1 METRAK
7 ARDYISAHP
16 AIIMVMENDEKYEG
30 VAADSEG
37 PQVYPPG
44 QQEAEALKQ
53 DLENLKK
60 EYDSVYDRL
69 LRKQA
74 EFENYKKRVERER
87 SEFAQ
92 FASSELMKELLH
104 SLDSF
109 DLAIRNAAGE
119 RGAEN
124 TLRGFELIYKQLL
137 DTLTR
142 FGLKPIEAKGKT
154 FDPNYHQAVS
164 TQAAPDLE
172 ENTVIEE
179 MRKGYTLHGRL
190 LRPAM
195 VSVSV
200 KG

>member
-1 METRAK
+1 
-7 ARDYISAHP
+7 
-16 AIIMVMENDEKYEG
+16 MVMENDEKYEG
-30 VAADSEG
+30 VAADPEG

-124 TLRGFELIYKQLL
+124 TLRGFELIYKQRL

-164 TQAAPDLE
+164 TQAAPHLE

>member
-1 METRAK
+1 ME
-7 ARDYISAHP
+7 D
-16 AIIMVMENDEKYEG
+16 NDKYES
-30 VAADSEG
+30 VTADNDL
-37 PQVYPPG
+37 PQTLPPE
-44 QQEAEALKQ
+44 QQDRESLRHE
-53 DLENLKK
+53 LENLKK

-74 EFENYKKRVERER
+74 EFDNYRKRADREK
-87 SEFAQ
+87 SEFMQ
-92 FASSELMKELLH
+92 FASADLIKELLNA
-104 SLDSF
+104 LDSF
-109 DLAIRNAAGE
+109 ELALRQTGGN
-119 RGAEN
+119 EN
-124 TLRGFELIYKQLL
+124 TLRGFELIYKQLQ

-142 FGLKPIEAKGKT
+142 FGLKPIEAKGKK

-164 TQAAPDLE
+164 TQTKADLE

-179 MRKGYTLHGRL
+179 MRKGYTLNGRL